1 MVVTSSRLFLTNSL
15 PSTVHVCEINL
26 FFFSWQALYARV
38 LRVLVKSSLMLT
50 CAKCSPSFRTLLA
63 LIILRFVVLSRRR
76 TIICLGFGGPF
87 PGLYYLITRWERII
101 SPSGRSLS
109 TDFTMFLTM
118 SVALLSLRSNG
129 PTDPLHISCIC
140 SIWKIL
146 HFYSSF
152 SLNLSTSGF
161 FHWVDTFSSTCCLLF
176 RNSAHAQDGF
186 T

>member
-1 MVVTSSRLFLTNSL
+1 
-15 PSTVHVCEINL
+15 
-26 FFFSWQALYARV
+26 
-38 LRVLVKSSLMLT
+38 MLT
-50 CAKCSPSFRTLLA
+50 DSERKKNR
-63 LIILRFVVLSRRR
+63 
-76 TIICLGFGGPF
+76 ICLGFGGPF

-161 FHWVDTFSSTCCLLF
+161 FHWVDTFSRIIKASKVLKDGEHFAHVNINEDLTKT
-176 RNSAHAQDGF
+176 RNTLAYRACQLKKKRFISQTWTVDGEKQS
-186 T
+186 